1 MSGSSSQGNGGTQ
14 GMKGGTQ
21 GMKGD
26 AQGVKGGAQGVKGG
40 AQGMMAG
47 NDAKSLGALL
57 DKNAK
62 LSSNVQGLL
71 PEGTDLHL
79 ASAGFKNL
87 GQFMA
92 AVHVSHNLE
101 IPFDQLKAEMVGSGR
116 SLGQVIHKLKPS
128 ANAVTEAAKAQRETK
143 QDMTEAGM

>member
-1 MSGSSSQGNGGTQ
+1 
-14 GMKGGTQ
+14 
-21 GMKGD
+21 
-26 AQGVKGGAQGVKGG
+26 
-40 AQGMMAG
+40 MMAG
-47 NDAKSLGALL
+47 NDAKSPGALL

-71 PEGTDLHL
+71 PQGTDLHQ

-101 IPFDQLKAEMVGSGR
+101 IPFDQFKAEMVGSGR